1 MLQLTQKKHFRSFFV
16 ELMMKTVRKKFEDN
30 DKAYFTF
37 SPFFPVPLSEDF
49 HSSYPY
55 DVMKP
60 REKEDIRRHYYDAL
74 YDGLFTPFST
84 SNGTF
89 LEHIRLAFMY
99 TLLRLASIVVNFI
112 TLDWPATI
120 VHCIALP
127 LTIAYWLIGLV
138 TRSIAT
144 VIDALFPTDTQDEF
158 YCVKPIT
165 AKFELD
171 VKIER

>member
-1 MLQLTQKKHFRSFFV
+1 
-16 ELMMKTVRKKFEDN
+16 MKTVQKKFEDN
-30 DKAYFTF
+30 DRAYFTF
-37 SPFFPVPLSEDF
+37 FPFYLVPFSEEF
-49 HSSYPY
+49 HSSCPY
-55 DVMKP
+55 DVMESS
-60 REKEDIRRHYYDAL
+60 EKEGIRRHYYDAL

-89 LEHIRLAFMY
+89 LEYIRLAFMY
-99 TLLRLASIVVNFI
+99 PLLRLASIVVNFI

-144 VIDALFPTDTQDEF
+144 VINALFTTDKKDDF
-158 YCVKPIT
+158 DCVEPIR
-165 AKFELD
+165 AKF
-171 VKIER
+171 